1 MANPSSSTNP
11 IDEGLQDLGV
21 PVPVQTFLWQQ
32 IAPFIRPKLGKLHE
46 ASCMFCQHAPGHHE
60 LKEACKSF
68 EKVLVQNIQFGL
80 SPSLTS
86 ALESIPRWR
95 IVQAAL
101 PHVIHCAGALMHN
114 RVKDLQALGSAET
127 KILYTLHWILLFAS
141 EECADAEHEKDATN
155 NYLFSIPTIS
165 LFVFLFAPIAH
176 MLKESDFQ
184 NFRLENGLKM
194 WQGMWEYRAPN
205 APCFTAPVKPKARN
219 LLTSVSTTPS
229 PEVFSPKK
237 NENIESPPSMSY
249 SGNIKHDDELSFVS
263 SPKDSVFPETIPEE
277 ASSVE
282 EERVVI
288 FRLPMDGA
296 APDPSYYTADAS
308 LLHHG
313 AKINKQPHQAPGTS
327 GIGMKPHPLHDSRHG
342 DHRTEHTSFDFDKI
356 DTYSKDSKPKTSSST
371 ERESFDTDPKL
382 SQGHKCD
389 VVAATFLDVAVL
401 RCLFISHWQEEGV
414 YWSLHYL
421 YNRLRDIS
429 EESSVLPSHPRRR
442 SNSLPI
448 PQIEISMYQGPTS
461 SRDSPSIGSVN
472 KDYIEI
478 PDGPINSMLTDSV
491 YYASKQ
497 PSDENS
503 LGPLTERKG
512 SEKKRRVKMAD
523 LRTLI
528 ETRILSKSDRGLEK
542 IGFDANSNGK
552 RLQQMECHRSLDTG
566 ERQLSRSASMIS
578 RAPSTNLVKGK
589 SMPSLR
595 FHRNIEPPPPKVIR
609 NVQSTAP
616 SRQSSTT
623 PKYPI
628 ITVTEHTPTPS
639 PDYMKRQ
646 GSIDSQL
653 DALSAGGSTGMFKS
667 QMLRSHTD
675 SHIGYTCVS
684 DETEAPGSCFYITK
698 EGTIDYEVV
707 LLAVHCVFKR
717 DSSVCTLRVLEAGL
731 NICEILMDLGVL
743 KLGDHAHS
751 LTVGIVKRAFMH
763 LGCPHGCNDANR
775 GPPAEVLRTTCNSVL
790 SRLLRQNGKLLK
802 SNLRT
807 FIKEATLHEVTDF
820 FHAYLGFCVDPSSL
834 LSPLNHKR
842 SSGIK
847 SLNPDFGG
855 ISGGQGGYATN
866 FGSGLTGGTESP
878 LIAAVFKTLATRLVR
893 SLKELKSPDNL
904 SLYSDVRQ
912 LITYVKGAHGGPFR
926 VVALSGILSVTPRPH
941 KQAPNMQTTRV
952 IRHLPTNDIQLLQQ
966 DEKAQRKLLFKKK
979 STSSTCVIVPF
990 LLQLLETEGFDEPYR
1005 ASQSPLS
1012 NLRRKGPQVRPTL
1025 TPRHSERALLSDSTS
1040 SSERNS
1046 VGRLT
1051 GIVRWFRRSK
1061 DRDSSID
1068 LESGIMG
1075 ASGSDSMSN
1084 FMRKGSLNFQTRSR
1098 ATEGIGRSIQKAKR
1112 RVERRLN
1119 RLGIGKG
1126 KKKAGGTEDTTGG
1139 YFSRR
1144 SSLDISDGPRES
1156 EVVVLKERRLIP
1168 TLPVREGMARLA
1180 LLLEVCAP
1188 GSVPDPALVTALLDL
1203 PQAPIV
1209 ARAAFLIECAHFV
1222 HLCNRGQWPSWMKQ
1236 NLPVFRPSGPAMG
1249 TRSAMAAGTRRA
1261 HVLQRMAGKMFHQ
1274 WGEALG
1280 ARLNEMINTEKQ
1292 NADQVTA
1299 SLADPE
1305 KQKQLLQQD
1314 EEEDFLDET
1323 SVNPHGNDCPPALKL
1338 IACVLLLEITA
1349 FLRETYQTLPKASRL
1364 STKEKQAPWDKVS
1377 RGETNRRWSMALSS
1391 MGHSQTSA
1399 QSLQSIAGQ
1408 TERKISFVLQEPDNE
1423 SENSSNTTLTI
1434 QGEENVPQGQKRT
1447 LATSRNFLL
1456 RRGTSATP
1464 AGGSFKRR
1472 SLKLR
1477 RGAKDLKEVENEYP
1491 VRRTDSIQSKRKV
1504 SSLSDRSDNSEPG
1517 QISGGEESPGILSD
1531 DQPPESPCDSND
1543 SDETT
1548 KNLPWLKAVSNFMG
1562 SFHFY
1567 CDHQN
1572 FCHPYCYRRHMRAA
1586 SKLIRAVR
1594 KIYGD
1599 EFGVTTTAYA
1609 QPNESAKG
1617 APRRDRSKQGRKVS
1631 DQSSSQTSPS
1641 KRKDSVTKRDRIILQ
1656 DESEP
1661 NTSQYSTF
1669 IHEPKQ
1675 HQEDPPVLK
1684 YIKNQV
1690 REVFHAPIASLVK
1703 GAAVLTEEQFIEV
1716 IPVAW
1721 ELLLETDQEVSA
1733 ASAALFILASVKAPN
1748 TATEIMQRSLKNK
1761 CANTRIQAILRYQVL
1776 WKNRFQVWPRME
1788 EGAHLSFKVPPPGIE
1803 FTLPSP
1809 KIGIESLPV
1818 VDPPWMP
1825 RQQNKDMEVTLNQER
1840 HRSLVT
1846 ATKTRKKQQTEAI
1859 RHAMLQQEDKQRS
1872 ERQSFLITTIPI
1884 TQQAAHEP
1892 GLDHGPAE
1900 DHVEEEEDGTRSA
1913 IHMHAAHSLFPSCLC
1928 SSVMQIVA
1936 CLDDAAVNSDGCAVY
1951 EVAYQV
1957 IWICLVEDS
1966 ALFLRYVLER
1976 LTRDHQDQMFKLLR
1990 HLIRFVPRLPQQAA
2004 FALYNYIIGYVMFY
2018 VRSTHESSQQL
2029 VGSAL
2034 SVLWMVV
2041 HSVHGIMF
2049 KDLKQILRKEQCDA
2063 SILLTANVPS
2073 AKKIIVHGPED
2084 EGGIPSQ
2091 FPVQE
2096 DTQFSQL
2103 LNESLD
2109 FFGIDEKKHAQHVL
2123 VDYKTH
2129 QILNPNWYVRDLYF
2143 FKRSQYPQ
2151 LRLVEMKPEESF
2163 NALQRQEL
2171 NKKFV
2176 EIGKVHLT
2184 WAILKNVDM
2193 VVQRVVFLHE
2203 ELMKLPSFPRKALEV
2218 DLDLHQG
2225 GELGKELLGLDVLH
2239 KFMWVR
2245 LIARMFEAM
2254 AGNFAYSADIQLFLN
2269 VLSGAALLHSE
2280 DSCIMR
2286 YVTAT
2291 FINAASNFKNI
2302 FSTNGYFMIMPAMLQ
2317 VYSLHQTNKLVTTT
2331 IEYAVKQFYLL
2342 NRKPFILQMFG
2353 SVSAILDT
2361 DENGTYGEAH
2371 KVQSS
2376 CLFNLLL
2383 SLETPSPDPLN
2394 IAELVK
2400 EPKPLKAIDFCYHDE
2415 DEMVTVLDCITL
2427 CVMVVSY
2434 SAESTRGYQML
2445 IILEAIL
2452 PCYMQQ
2458 IQSSSYIPLEGKC
2471 ERDIIMQLA
2480 VTIRTMVH
2488 NCEGLSKSY
2497 NGPFRSSPEHKGSS
2511 QRNCSRGPPCSPGL
2525 DYDDE
2530 SHAKYV
2536 SDIGRTKM
2544 LNDSVDDSETIREYR
2559 RPRDVLLSVV
2569 GDFMIQ
2575 ASTRLAELARKQ
2587 GEPKPTELLDVKCHV
2602 RLAEIAHSLLKVS
2615 PYDRESMACRGLQRY
2630 MQCIFPRAEW
2640 ADDHGMK
2647 PTLVTILRR
2656 LDKVFLKI
2664 SKKSSVRRNTN
2675 WEAAAGLL
2683 KGVSEAIIRYPH
2695 ILHWREMKALL
2706 TNVQNLIVNEPGNF
2720 PEGVSGAGAALMS
2733 KSPPAFFCSNVVRLV
2748 ALQVVSPVDSL
2759 SHGLEQICGGSADF
2773 PSQEKAENFLMHL
2786 LMPLC
2791 LKVCSGRGI
2800 SDVGELKQSDISF
2813 LVTAVLNAM
2822 SPVAG
2827 RTGQSG
2833 MQTNRTGA
2841 DLRAGSLTFT
2851 GSRDAKR
2858 PAKISSS
2865 LYQATFLALRVLCI
2879 CFDTRL
2885 SHEWPRIARVMRD
2898 LGRRNEAAPE
2908 LWSFLEFVVTQRTP
2922 LYIVLMPFILHKISQ
2937 PPIGDHER
2945 HMQFLIRERMRGTQP
2960 TGGTKSR
2967 GAILLELSR
2976 ELRELREELE
2986 ARRYD
2991 RDMSTETSKRD
3002 IPNVPAAP
3010 EQPIRHQ
3017 QRPSLISMLTGVQT
3031 PANLLS
3037 SLQQDARSG
3046 TGICTSS
3053 DTLSQQTLQAPKGES
3068 LSSSTTTTTNNREGG
3083 LLADSQSADLT
3094 LTSCTLADAGSSMDL
3109 QQQQQLQGTPG
3120 SQGPPTT
3127 GGGGIGGSIP
3137 HLSHSVSLQAQA
3149 AKVQP
3154 PRLRF
3159 VSSVEFKTSSGETS
3173 TTPLSPDSLADDS
3186 SGENHNKHRL
3196 QRSRAQ
3202 SRKTFRNRRGMRS
3215 NNFNEPSY
3223 IATVAGGTV
3232 GTGIGSIVGGS
3243 PAPIASQAG
3252 LVGSAGAAGVSGVSG
3267 GVAGAMGPP
3276 TVNEPPASFEPINR
3290 TIATLGDLSWDSVSQ
3305 TSSTSGYRDNYSLQT
3320 GLLSPDGSL
3329 SGNALGGR
3337 SSSQHSL
3344 LMLFETQDEDT
3355 LI

>member
-1 MANPSSSTNP
+1 MANASSTNP

-127 KILYTLHWILLFAS
+127 KILYTLHWILLFAA
-141 EECADAEHEKDATN
+141 EECADAETDKDNATN

-219 LLTSVSTTPS
+219 LLSSVSTTPS
-229 PEVFSPKK
+229 PEVFSPSKTSVSRVFFK
-237 NENIESPPSMSY
+237 NETKLVRFPSIISAEKMENIESPPSIY

-277 ASSVE
+277 ASSIE

-288 FRLPMDGA
+288 FRLPMDGGV
-296 APDPSYYTADAS
+296 PDPSYYTADAS

-313 AKINKQPHQAPGTS
+313 AKFNKPSAHQTPTSS
-327 GIGMKPHPLHDSRHG
+327 GIGMRPHPLHQS
-342 DHRTEHTSFDFDKI
+342 DHRGEPTSFDFDRI

-371 ERESFDTDPKL
+371 ERESFDTDPKM

-389 VVAATFLDVAVL
+389 VIAATFLDVAVL

-429 EESSVLPSHPRRR
+429 EETSALPSHPRRR

-448 PQIEISMYQGPTS
+448 PQIEISLYQGPSS
-461 SRDSPSIGSVN
+461 SRDSPSIGSAN

-478 PDGPINSMLTDSV
+478 PDPPIPALLADAP
-491 YYASKQ
+491 YYVSKL
-497 PSDENS
+497 PSDESS
-503 LGPLTERKG
+503 LGPLSERKG

-542 IGFDANSNGK
+542 IGLDANTNGK

-589 SMPSLR
+589 SMPSLSCLIDGGC
-595 FHRNIEPPPPKVIR
+595 HRNIEPPPKVIR
-609 NVQSTAP
+609 NVQSNVQ

-675 SHIGYTCVS
+675 SHIGYTCIS

-731 NICEILMDLGVL
+731 NICEILLDLGVL

-751 LTVGIVKRAFMH
+751 LAIGIVKRAFMH

-775 GPPAEVLRTTCNSVL
+775 GPPAEVLRTTCNSIL
-790 SRLLRQNGKLLK
+790 SRLLRQNGKILK
-802 SNLRT
+802 ANLRA
-807 FIKEATLHEVTDF
+807 FIKESPIHEITDF

-834 LSPLNHKR
+834 LSPL
-842 SSGIK
+842 S
-847 SLNPDFGG
+847 
-855 ISGGQGGYATN
+855 GQGGYATN
-866 FGSGLTGGTESP
+866 FGSGLTGGTESQ
-878 LIAAVFKTLATRLVR
+878 LIGAIFKTLATRLVQ
-893 SLKELKSPDNL
+893 SLKELKSQDNL
-904 SLYSDVRQ
+904 ALYCDIRQ

-926 VVALSGILSVTPRPH
+926 VVALSGILAVTPRPH

-979 STSSTCVIVPF
+979 STSSTCV
-990 LLQLLETEGFDEPYR
+990 LLETEGFEEPSR

-1061 DRDSSID
+1061 DRESVD
-1068 LESGIMG
+1068 LESGILA
-1075 ASGSDSMSN
+1075 ASGSESMAN
-1084 FMRKGSLNFQTRSR
+1084 FMRKGSLNFQTRNR

-1112 RVERRLN
+1112 RLN
-1119 RLGIGKG
+1119 RLGLGKG
-1126 KKKAGGTEDTTGG
+1126 KKKTGGTEDVGG
-1139 YFSRR
+1139 NFSRR
-1144 SSLDISDGPRES
+1144 SSLDVSDGPRES

-1168 TLPVREGMARLA
+1168 TIPVREGMARFA

-1188 GSVPDPALVTALLDL
+1188 GSVPDPALITALLDL

-1236 NLPVFRPSGPAMG
+1236 NLPIFRPSGPAMG
-1249 TRSAMAAGTRRA
+1249 TRTAMAAGTRRA
-1261 HVLQRMAGKMFHQ
+1261 HVLQRAAGKMFHQ

-1280 ARLNEMINTEKQ
+1280 ARLNEMINNDKLNSEQ
-1292 NADQVTA
+1292 LAA
-1299 SLADPE
+1299 SLSDPE

-1364 STKEKQAPWDKVS
+1364 STKEKHTPWDKVC

-1391 MGHSQTSA
+1391 MGGHSQTSA

-1434 QGEENVPQGQKRT
+1434 QGEENKRT

-1477 RGAKDLKEVENEYP
+1477 RGAKDLKEVEND
-1491 VRRTDSIQSKRKV
+1491 DSIQSKRKV

-1531 DQPPESPCDSND
+1531 DQPPESPCDSNE

-1548 KNLPWLKAVSNFMG
+1548 KNLPWLKSVSNFLG
-1562 SFHFY
+1562 SFNYY

-1586 SKLIRAVR
+1586 TKLIRAIR
-1594 KIYGD
+1594 KVYGD
-1599 EFGVTTTAYA
+1599 EFGVTPVTYA
-1609 QPNESAKG
+1609 QPNESTKG
-1617 APRRDRSKQGRKVS
+1617 TTRRDRSKQGRKVS

-1641 KRKDSVTKRDRIILQ
+1641 KRKDSVTKRDRILLQ

-1669 IHEPKQ
+1669 IHEPKH

-1690 REVFHAPIASLVK
+1690 RDVFHAPIASLVK
-1703 GAAVLTEEQFIEV
+1703 GAAVLTEEQFVEV
-1716 IPVAW
+1716 IPIAW

-1748 TATEIMQRSLKNK
+1748 TATDIMQRSLKNK
-1761 CANTRIQAILRYQVL
+1761 CPNTRIQAILRYQVL

-2018 VRSTHESSQQL
+2018 VRSTHECSQQL

-2103 LNESLD
+2103 LSESLD

-2123 VDYKTH
+2123 VDYKSH

-2151 LRLVEMKPEESF
+2151 LRLVEMKTEESF

-2171 NKKFV
+2171 CKKFV

-2471 ERDIIMQLA
+2471 ERDIILQLA

-2497 NGPFRSSPEHKGSS
+2497 NGPFRNSPEHKGSS

-2536 SDIGRTKM
+2536 SDIGRSKM
-2544 LNDSVDDSETIREYR
+2544 LNESVDDSETIREYR

-2569 GDFMIQ
+2569 GEFIIS

-2587 GEPKPTELLDVKCHV
+2587 GEPKPMELLDVKCHV

-2748 ALQVVSPVDSL
+2748 TLQVVSPIDSV

-2773 PSQEKAENFLMHL
+2773 PTQEKAESFLMHL

-2800 SDVGELKQSDISF
+2800 FDVGELKQSDISF

-2827 RTGQSG
+2827 RTTQMG
-2833 MQTNRTGA
+2833 MQTNRTGV

-2858 PAKISSS
+2858 PSKISSS

-2879 CFDTRL
+2879 CFETRL
-2885 SHEWPRIARVMRD
+2885 SNEWPRIARVMRD

-2922 LYIVLMPFILHKISQ
+2922 LYIVLMPFIMHKISQ

-2986 ARRYD
+2986 TRRYD

-3002 IPNVPAAP
+3002 IPNIPPVP
-3010 EQPIRHQ
+3010 EQPPVRHQ
-3017 QRPSLISMLTGVQT
+3017 QRPSLISMLTGVQPPGGF
-3031 PANLLS
+3031 PA
-3037 SLQQDARSG
+3037 SLQQQQQQADARSG

-3068 LSSSTTTTTNNREGG
+3068 LSSSTTTTNRDAG
-3083 LLADSQSADLT
+3083 LIADTQSADLT
-3094 LTSCTLADAGSSMDL
+3094 LTSCTLADAGSVDL
-3109 QQQQQLQGTPG
+3109 QATPVG
-3120 SQGPPTT
+3120 RDGPN
-3127 GGGGIGGSIP
+3127 IGGSIP
-3137 HLSHSVSLQAQA
+3137 HLSHSVSLQASGV
-3149 AKVQP
+3149 KTQP

-3202 SRKTFRNRRGMRS
+3202 SRKTFRNRRG
-3215 NNFNEPSY
+3215 PS
-3223 IATVAGGTV
+3223 AL
-3232 GTGIGSIVGGS
+3232 
-3243 PAPIASQAG
+3243 PPI
-3252 LVGSAGAAGVSGVSG
+3252 
-3267 GVAGAMGPP
+3267 
-3276 TVNEPPASFEPINR
+3276 VNEPPYVEPLNR
-3290 TIATLGDLSWDSVSQ
+3290 AIATLGDLSWDSVSQ

-3329 SGNALGGR
+3329 SGNAMGGR

>member
-1 MANPSSSTNP
+1 MAVSGDTTNP
-11 IDEGLQDLGV
+11 MDEGLQDLGV

-46 ASCMFCQHAPGHHE
+46 ASCMYCQHAPGHHE

-68 EKVLVQNIQFGL
+68 EKTLVQNMFYGL
-80 SPSLTS
+80 SPSLDS
-86 ALESIPRWR
+86 ALKSIPRWR
-95 IVQAAL
+95 LVQAAL
-101 PHVIHCAGALMHN
+101 PHVMHCAGALMHN
-114 RVKDLQALGSAET
+114 RVRDLQALGAAET
-127 KILYTLHWILLFAS
+127 KILYTLHWILLFAA
-141 EECADAEHEKDATN
+141 EECADDELEANKEIKKQQ

-165 LFVFLFAPIAH
+165 LFVYLFAPIAH

-184 NFRLENGLKM
+184 NIRLENGLKM

-205 APCFTAPVKPKARN
+205 APCFIAPVKPKARN
-219 LLTSVSTTPS
+219 FLNSVSTTPS
-229 PEVFSPKK
+229 VEVFSPKK
-237 NENIESPPSMSY
+237 PESMHHAAIDSPPSISF
-249 SGNIKHDDELSFVS
+249 SETPKHDDEMSYVS

-288 FRLPMDGA
+288 FQLPMGGTST
-296 APDPSYYTADAS
+296 DPSFYTADAS
-308 LLHHG
+308 LLHQSTSLRGGKHP
-313 AKINKQPHQAPGTS
+313 AQAIRPEKIATK
-327 GIGMKPHPLHDSRHG
+327 
-342 DHRTEHTSFDFDKI
+342 FDFDRI
-356 DTYSKDSKPKTSSST
+356 DSFSRGDDSKPKTSSST
-371 ERESFDTDPKL
+371 ERESLETDPK
-382 SQGHKCD
+382 SPQCAKGD
-389 VVAATFLDVAVL
+389 VAAATFLDVAVL
-401 RCLFISHWQEEGV
+401 RCLFISHWQEDGV

-421 YNRLRDIS
+421 NNRLRDIS
-429 EESSVLPSHPRRR
+429 EETSIPPSQPRRR

-448 PQIEISMYQGPTS
+448 PQIEISLYQGPTS
-461 SRDSPSIGSVN
+461 SNRDSPSIGSIN

-478 PDGPINSMLTDSV
+478 PEPPISAILIDSP
-491 YYASKQ
+491 YHAPKS
-497 PSDENS
+497 PSDEQS
-503 LGPLTERKG
+503 TPTAERKG

-542 IGFDANSNGK
+542 IGLDVSGNGK
-552 RLQQMECHRSLDTG
+552 RLQHLECHRSLDTG
-566 ERQLSRSASMIS
+566 ERHLSRSASMIS
-578 RAPSTNLVKGK
+578 RTPSTNLVKGK

-595 FHRNIEPPPPKVIR
+595 FHRYVEPPKIVR
-609 NVQSTAP
+609 NPQPSTNQKSYQPAP
-616 SRQSSTT
+616 R
-623 PKYPI
+623 YPI

-639 PDYMKRQ
+639 PDYLKRQ

-653 DALSAGGSTGMFKS
+653 DALSIGGSTGMFKS

-675 SHIGYTCVS
+675 SHIGYNS
-684 DETEAPGSCFYITK
+684 GADETEAPGSSFYITK
-698 EGTIDYEVV
+698 EGGIDYEIV

-717 DSSVCTLRVLEAGL
+717 DSNICTLRVLETGL
-731 NICEILMDLGVL
+731 NICELLLDLGVL
-743 KLGDHAHS
+743 KLSDHAHT
-751 LTVGIVKRAFMH
+751 LAMGIVKRALLH
-763 LGCPHGCNDANR
+763 LGCPHGCNDGNR
-775 GPPAEVLRTTCNSVL
+775 VPPAEVLRTACHSIL
-790 SRLLRQNGKLLK
+790 SRLLRQASKLSK
-802 SNLRT
+802 AYLRT
-807 FIKEATLHEVTDF
+807 MIRTTQLHELIEF
-820 FHAYLGFCVDPSSL
+820 FHAFVGFCVDPSSL
-834 LSPLNHKR
+834 LSPL
-842 SSGIK
+842 S
-847 SLNPDFGG
+847 
-855 ISGGQGGYATN
+855 GQGGYATN
-866 FGSGLTGGTESP
+866 FGSGLSGGAESQVV
-878 LIAAVFKTLATRLVR
+878 AAVFKTLVSRFVNA
-893 SLKELKSPDNL
+893 LKELKGQENVA
-904 SLYSDVRQ
+904 LYCDVRQ
-912 LITYVKGAHGGPFR
+912 LVTYVKGAHGGPFR
-926 VVALSGILSVTPRPH
+926 RVALSGILAITPRPH
-941 KQAPNMQTTRV
+941 KQAPNIQTTRV
-952 IRHLPTNDIQLLQQ
+952 IRHIPANDIQTYQQ
-966 DEKAQRKLLFKKK
+966 DEKNQRKLLFKKK
-979 STSSTCVIVPF
+979 STSSTCAS
-990 LLQLLETEGFDEPYR
+990 LLETEGLEEHCR

-1012 NLRRKGPQVRPTL
+1012 NLRRKGAPPRPTL

-1046 VGRLT
+1046 VGRLS
-1051 GIVRWFRRSK
+1051 GIVRWFRGSK
-1061 DRDSSID
+1061 ERESID
-1068 LESGIMG
+1068 LESGVMG
-1075 ASGSDSMSN
+1075 SSEITTS
-1084 FMRKGSLNFQTRSR
+1084 FMRKGSLNFQARAR
-1098 ATEGIGRSIQKAKR
+1098 ATEGIGRSIQRARR
-1112 RVERRLN
+1112 RVERRLG
-1119 RLGIGKG
+1119 RFGIGKG
-1126 KKKAGGTEDTTGG
+1126 KKKMGGTEDVSGS

-1144 SSLDISDGPRES
+1144 SSFDTAEGPRES

-1168 TLPVREGMARLA
+1168 IDPVREGMARFSF
-1180 LLLEVCAP
+1180 LLETCAP
-1188 GSVPDPALVTALLDL
+1188 GSIPDPPLIAALLDL

-1209 ARAAFLIECAHFV
+1209 ARAALLMECAHFV

-1236 NLPVFRPSGPAMG
+1236 NIPSFRPSAPALG
-1249 TRSAMAAGTRRA
+1249 NRTSLAAGVRRI
-1261 HVLQRMAGKMFHQ
+1261 HILQRAAGKMFHQ

-1280 ARLNEMINTEKQ
+1280 FRLDDMLNNEKKTYE
-1292 NADQVTA
+1292 QV
-1299 SLADPE
+1299 SSNLSDPE

-1314 EEEDFLDET
+1314 EEEDFLDEM

-1338 IACVLLLEITA
+1338 VACMLLMEITG

-1364 STKEKQAPWDKVS
+1364 STKEKQVPWDKVC
-1377 RGETNRRWSMALSS
+1377 RETNRRWSMALSS

-1423 SENSSNTTLTI
+1423 SEGSSNTTLTI
-1434 QGEENVPQGQKRT
+1434 QGEEVVQQAQKRSIT
-1447 LATSRNFLL
+1447 TTRNFLL
-1456 RRGTSATP
+1456 RRGTSTTP

-1477 RGAKDLKEVENEYP
+1477 RGAKDLKDNDDYP
-1491 VRRTDSIQSKRKV
+1491 VRRTDSIQSRRKV

-1517 QISGGEESPGILSD
+1517 QVSGGEESPGILSD

-1543 SDETT
+1543 SDETA
-1548 KNLPWLKAVSNFMG
+1548 KNLPWMRSISAFLN
-1562 SFHFY
+1562 SFNYY

-1572 FCHPYCYRRHMRAA
+1572 FCHPFCYRRHMRGATRLV
-1586 SKLIRAVR
+1586 KAVR
-1594 KIYGD
+1594 KIYGE
-1599 EFGVTTTAYA
+1599 EFGLLPMAFTHVSDSGK
-1609 QPNESAKG
+1609 NG
-1617 APRRDRSKQGRKVS
+1617 NRRERSKQGRKVS
-1631 DQSSSQTSPS
+1631 DQSSSQASPS
-1641 KRKDSVTKRDRIILQ
+1641 RRKDSITKRDRIIQ
-1656 DESEP
+1656 DDSEP
-1661 NTSQYSTF
+1661 NTSQYSQRIDETRKT
-1669 IHEPKQ
+1669 HEP
-1675 HQEDPPVLK
+1675 PLILK
-1684 YIKNQV
+1684 YLQNHV
-1690 REVFHAPIASLVK
+1690 RDMFHVPISTLVK

-1716 IPVAW
+1716 TPVAW
-1721 ELLLETDQEVSA
+1721 ELLLESNQEVSA
-1733 ASAALFILASVKAPN
+1733 ASAALFILASVKSPT
-1748 TATEIMQRSLKNK
+1748 TASELMQRALKHKNP
-1761 CANTRIQAILRYQVL
+1761 NIRIQAMLRYQVL

-1818 VDPPWMP
+1818 VDPPWSP

-1859 RHAMLQQEDKQRS
+1859 RHAIQQQEDKQRS
-1872 ERQSFLITTIPI
+1872 ERQSFLITTIPL
-1884 TQQAAHEP
+1884 TQQAAYEP
-1892 GLDHGPAE
+1892 GLDHGPGE
-1900 DHVEEEEDGTRSA
+1900 DHIEEEEDGARSA
-1913 IHMHAAHSLFPSCLC
+1913 IHMHAAHSVFPSCLC

-1936 CLDDAAVNSDGCAVY
+1936 CLDDAAVNADGCSVY
-1951 EVAYQV
+1951 ETAYQV
-1957 IWICLVEDS
+1957 IWVCLVEDS

-2018 VRSTHESSQQL
+2018 VRSTHECSQQL

-2034 SVLWMVV
+2034 SVLWMIV

-2073 AKKIIVHGPED
+2073 AKKIVVHGPED

-2096 DTQFSQL
+2096 DTQFTQL
-2103 LNESLD
+2103 LTESLD
-2109 FFGIDEKKHAQHVL
+2109 FFGIDEKKFNLFQL
-2123 VDYKTH
+2123 VDYKTQ

-2151 LRLVEMKPEESF
+2151 LRLLEMKPEEAF

-2171 NKKFV
+2171 YKKFV

-2291 FINAASNFKNI
+2291 FINAAFNFKNI
-2302 FSTNGYFMIMPAMLQ
+2302 FSTNGYFMIMPTLLQ

-2361 DENGTYGEAH
+2361 DEDGAYGEAH

-2400 EPKPLKAIDFCYHDE
+2400 ESKPLKAIDFCYHDE

-2458 IQSSSYIPLEGKC
+2458 IQSPSYIPLEGKC
-2471 ERDIIMQLA
+2471 ERDIILQLA
-2480 VTIRTMVH
+2480 VAIRTMVH

-2497 NGPFRSSPEHKGSS
+2497 NGPFRNSPEHKGSS

-2525 DYDDE
+2525 DFDEE
-2530 SHAKYV
+2530 SHSKYV
-2536 SDIGRTKM
+2536 SDVGRTKII
-2544 LNDSVDDSETIREYR
+2544 NESVEDSETIRAEFR

-2569 GDFMIQ
+2569 GEFITR
-2575 ASTRLAELARKQ
+2575 ASTRLNELARKQ
-2587 GEPKPTELLDVKCHV
+2587 GEGKPVELLDVKCHV

-2615 PYDRESMACRGLQRY
+2615 PYDPESMACRGMQRY
-2630 MQCIFPRAEW
+2630 MQFIFPRADW

-2647 PTLVTILRR
+2647 PALVTILRR

-2664 SKKSSVRRNTN
+2664 SKKTSIRRNTD

-2683 KGVSEAIIRYPH
+2683 KGVYESIVRYPH
-2695 ILHWREMKALL
+2695 ILHWREMKSLL
-2706 TNVQNLIVNEPGNF
+2706 TTVQNLIVNEPSNF
-2720 PEGVSGAGAALMS
+2720 LEGVSSAGAALMS
-2733 KSPPAFFCSNVVRLV
+2733 KSPPPFFCSQVVRLV
-2748 ALQVVSPVDSL
+2748 ALQVVSPVDSVSL
-2759 SHGLEQICGGSADF
+2759 GLEQICGGSAEF
-2773 PSQEKAENFLMHL
+2773 PTQEKAERFMMHL

-2791 LKVCSGRGI
+2791 LKVCSGRNI
-2800 SDVGELKQSDISF
+2800 SDIGELKQSDVSF
-2813 LVTAVLNAM
+2813 LVTAILNAM

-2827 RTGQSG
+2827 RTAQSG
-2833 MQTNRTGA
+2833 VQSNRTGA
-2841 DLRAGSLTFT
+2841 DIRAGSLTFT

-2858 PAKISSS
+2858 PAKISTS

-2879 CFDTRL
+2879 CFESRL
-2885 SHEWPRIARVMRD
+2885 SNEWPRIVRVMRD

-2945 HMQFLIRERMRGTQP
+2945 HMQFLIRERMRGMP
-2960 TGGTKSR
+2960 PPGGVKSR
-2967 GAILLELSR
+2967 GAILLELAR
-2976 ELRELREELE
+2976 EIRDLREELE
-2986 ARRYD
+2986 EKRYD
-2991 RDMSTETSKRD
+2991 RDPPPAEPLRREM
-3002 IPNVPAAP
+3002 PNVPLP
-3010 EQPIRHQ
+3010 QEPSKHQ
-3017 QRPSLISMLTGVQT
+3017 QRPSLISMFTGGVQA
-3031 PANLLS
+3031 PSFS
-3037 SLQQDARSG
+3037 SYQQDSRSG
-3046 TGICTSS
+3046 TGVCTPS
-3053 DTLSQQTLQAPKGES
+3053 DTLSQQTLHAPRCES
-3068 LSSSTTTTTNNREGG
+3068 LSSSTTTTNKEILMADNQSGDGITLTPGIVPEGSVIRQG
-3083 LLADSQSADLT
+3083 PLSSILAD
-3094 LTSCTLADAGSSMDL
+3094 
-3109 QQQQQLQGTPG
+3109 
-3120 SQGPPTT
+3120 
-3127 GGGGIGGSIP
+3127 GGSYP
-3137 HLSHSVSLQAQA
+3137 HLSHSISM
-3149 AKVQP
+3149 QP
-3154 PRLRF
+3154 SSKIHAPKLRF

-3186 SGENHNKHRL
+3186 SGENQKHRL

-3202 SRKTFRNRRGMRS
+3202 SRKTFRCRRGTTRS
-3215 NNFNEPSY
+3215 NNHGIDPVPPP
-3223 IATVAGGTV
+3223 TVTA
-3232 GTGIGSIVGGS
+3232 IVGGCLPHTIS
-3243 PAPIASQAG
+3243 S
-3252 LVGSAGAAGVSGVSG
+3252 
-3267 GVAGAMGPP
+3267 
-3276 TVNEPPASFEPINR
+3276 EPPHELVNKN
-3290 TIATLGDLSWDSVSQ
+3290 IAAIGDLSWDSVSQ

-3320 GLLSPDGSL
+3320 GLLSPDGSF
-3329 SGNALGGR
+3329 SGTALGGR

>member
-1 MANPSSSTNP
+1 MAATSDTTNP
-11 IDEGLQDLGV
+11 MDEGLQDLGV

-46 ASCMFCQHAPGHHE
+46 ASCM
-60 LKEACKSF
+60 SF
-68 EKVLVQNIQFGL
+68 EKSLVQNMFYGL
-80 SPSLTS
+80 SPSLES
-86 ALESIPRWR
+86 ALKSIPRWR
-95 IVQAAL
+95 LVQAAL
-101 PHVIHCAGALMHN
+101 PHVMHCAGALMHN
-114 RVKDLQALGSAET
+114 RVKDLQPLGAAET
-127 KILYTLHWILLFAS
+127 KILYTLHWILLFAA
-141 EECADAEHEKDATN
+141 EECADDDLEANKEVKAKQSYFTCETQSTKFPQLSQYN
-155 NYLFSIPTIS
+155 TICGKK
-165 LFVFLFAPIAH
+165 P
-176 MLKESDFQ
+176 E
-184 NFRLENGLKM
+184 
-194 WQGMWEYRAPN
+194 
-205 APCFTAPVKPKARN
+205 TAQHG
-219 LLTSVSTTPS
+219 
-229 PEVFSPKK
+229 
-237 NENIESPPSMSY
+237 IDSPPSISF
-249 SGNIKHDDELSFVS
+249 SETPKHDDELSYIS

-288 FRLPMDGA
+288 FQLPVGGNLAD
-296 APDPSYYTADAS
+296 SSFYTADAS
-308 LLHHG
+308 LLHQSTSRKA
-313 AKINKQPHQAPGTS
+313 AKPMPFGGRERPDKIATK
-327 GIGMKPHPLHDSRHG
+327 
-342 DHRTEHTSFDFDKI
+342 FDFDRI
-356 DTYSKDSKPKTSSST
+356 DTYSCTK
-371 ERESFDTDPKL
+371 
-382 SQGHKCD
+382 GD
-389 VVAATFLDVAVL
+389 VAAATFLDVAVL
-401 RCLFISHWQEEGV
+401 RCLFISHWQEDGV

-421 YNRLRDIS
+421 NNRLRDIS
-429 EESSVLPSHPRRR
+429 EETSIPPSQPRRR

-448 PQIEISMYQGPTS
+448 PQIEISLYQGPNS
-461 SRDSPSIGSVN
+461 SNRDSPSTGSIN
-472 KDYIEI
+472 KDYIEV
-478 PDGPINSMLTDSV
+478 PEPPISSLLIDSP
-491 YYASKQ
+491 YHETK
-497 PSDENS
+497 PSNDEQS
-503 LGPLTERKG
+503 TPTAERKG

-542 IGFDANSNGK
+542 IGLDVGANGK
-552 RLQQMECHRSLDTG
+552 RLQHLDSHRSLDTG
-566 ERQLSRSASMIS
+566 EKQLSRSASMIS

-595 FHRNIEPPPPKVIR
+595 YVEPPKVIR
-609 NVQSTAP
+609 NPQPPANPPRPVQQT
-616 SRQSSTT
+616 SR
-623 PKYPI
+623 YPI

-639 PDYMKRQ
+639 PDYLKRQ

-653 DALSAGGSTGMFKS
+653 DALSIGGSTGVFKS

-675 SHIGYTCVS
+675 SHIGYNS
-684 DETEAPGSCFYITK
+684 GADETEAPGSSFYITK
-698 EGTIDYEVV
+698 EGGIDYEIV

-717 DSSVCTLRVLEAGL
+717 DSNICTLRVLETGL
-731 NICEILMDLGVL
+731 NICELLLDLGVL
-743 KLGDHAHS
+743 KLGEHAHT
-751 LTVGIVKRAFMH
+751 LAMGIVKRALLH
-763 LGCPHGCNDANR
+763 LGCPHGCND
-775 GPPAEVLRTTCNSVL
+775 
-790 SRLLRQNGKLLK
+790 
-802 SNLRT
+802 
-807 FIKEATLHEVTDF
+807 D
-820 FHAYLGFCVDPSSL
+820 
-834 LSPLNHKR
+834 HKR
-842 SSGIK
+842 PSAIK
-847 SLNPDFGG
+847 TLTPDFGG

-866 FGSGLTGGTESP
+866 FGSGLSGGAESQV
-878 LIAAVFKTLATRLVR
+878 IAAVFKTLVSRFVDA
-893 SLKELKSPDNL
+893 LKDLKGQENIA
-904 SLYSDVRQ
+904 LYCDVRQ
-912 LITYVKGAHGGPFR
+912 LVTYVKGAHGGPFR
-926 VVALSGILSVTPRPH
+926 RVALSGILAVTPRPN
-941 KQAPNMQTTRV
+941 KQLANMQTTRV
-952 IRHLPTNDIQLLQQ
+952 IRHIPANDAQTFQH
-966 DEKAQRKLLFKKK
+966 EKNQRKLVFKKK
-979 STSSTCVIVPF
+979 STSSTCAS
-990 LLQLLETEGFDEPYR
+990 LLETEGLEEHCR

-1012 NLRRKGPQVRPTL
+1012 NYRRKGLPTRPTL

-1046 VGRLT
+1046 VGRIS
-1051 GIVRWFRRSK
+1051 GIVRWFRGSK
-1061 DRDSSID
+1061 DRESID
-1068 LESGIMG
+1068 LESGPMG
-1075 ASGSDSMSN
+1075 GSTEIQTS
-1084 FMRKGSLNFQTRSR
+1084 FMRKGSLTFQARTR
-1098 ATEGIGRSIQKAKR
+1098 ATDGIGKSIQRARK
-1112 RVERRLN
+1112 RVERRLG
-1119 RLGIGKG
+1119 RFGIGKG
-1126 KKKAGGTEDTTGG
+1126 KKKMGGTEDTSGS
-1139 YFSRR
+1139 YFSHRP
-1144 SSLDISDGPRES
+1144 SLDMGEGPRES

-1168 TLPVREGMARLA
+1168 IDPVREGMARFSF
-1180 LLLEVCAP
+1180 LLETCAP
-1188 GSVPDPALVTALLDL
+1188 GSIPDPPLIAALLEL

-1209 ARAAFLIECAHFV
+1209 ARAALLMECAHFV

-1236 NLPVFRPSGPAMG
+1236 NIPSFRPSGPALG
-1249 TRSAMAAGTRRA
+1249 NRSSLAAGARRI
-1261 HVLQRMAGKMFHQ
+1261 HILQRAAGKMFHQ

-1280 ARLNEMINTEKQ
+1280 FRLDDMLNNEKKNH
-1292 NADQVTA
+1292 DQVNA
-1299 SLADPE
+1299 SLGDPE

-1314 EEEDFLDET
+1314 EEEDFLDEL
-1323 SVNPHGNDCPPALKL
+1323 SVNPRGNDCPPALKL
-1338 IACVLLLEITA
+1338 VACILLLEITG
-1349 FLRETYQTLPKASRL
+1349 FLRETYQTLPKTSRL
-1364 STKEKQAPWDKVS
+1364 STKEKQVPWDKVC
-1377 RGETNRRWSMALSS
+1377 RETNRRWSMALSS

-1423 SENSSNTTLTI
+1423 SEGSSNTTLTI
-1434 QGEENVPQGQKRT
+1434 QGEEIVQH
-1447 LATSRNFLL
+1447 
-1456 RRGTSATP
+1456 
-1464 AGGSFKRR
+1464 
-1472 SLKLR
+1472 
-1477 RGAKDLKEVENEYP
+1477 P
-1491 VRRTDSIQSKRKV
+1491 VKRTDSIQSRRKV

-1543 SDETT
+1543 SDETA
-1548 KNLPWLKAVSNFMG
+1548 KNLPWLRPVIAFLN
-1562 SFHFY
+1562 SFNYY

-1572 FCHPYCYRRHMRAA
+1572 YCHPYCYRRHMRAA
-1586 SKLIRAVR
+1586 TRLVKAVR
-1594 KIYGD
+1594 KVYGE
-1599 EFGVTTTAYA
+1599 EFGLIPMAFTHVT
-1609 QPNESAKG
+1609 ESGKSSG
-1617 APRRDRSKQGRKVS
+1617 RRDRSKQGRKVS

-1641 KRKDSVTKRDRIILQ
+1641 RRKDSISKRDRIIQ
-1656 DESEP
+1656 DDSEP
-1661 NTSQYSTF
+1661 NTSQYSQRTD
-1669 IHEPKQ
+1669 ESKKS
-1675 HQEDPPVLK
+1675 QESPLIMK
-1684 YIKNQV
+1684 YIKNHV
-1690 REVFHAPIASLVK
+1690 RDMFHVPIATLVK
-1703 GAAVLTEEQFIEV
+1703 GASVLTEEQFIEV

-1721 ELLLETDQEVSA
+1721 ELLLESNQEVSA
-1733 ASAALFILASVKAPN
+1733 ASAALFILASVKAPT
-1748 TATEIMQRSLKNK
+1748 TASELMQRAMKHKNPNVRVE
-1761 CANTRIQAILRYQVL
+1761 AMLRYHVL

-1818 VDPPWMP
+1818 VDPPWSP

-1859 RHAMLQQEDKQRS
+1859 RHAIQQQEDKQRS

-1884 TQQAAHEP
+1884 TQQAAYEP
-1892 GLDHGPAE
+1892 GLDHGPGE
-1900 DHVEEEEDGTRSA
+1900 DHIEEEEDGARSA
-1913 IHMHAAHSLFPSCLC
+1913 IHMHAAHSVFPSCLC

-1936 CLDDAAVNSDGCAVY
+1936 CLDDAAVNADGQAVY
-1951 EVAYQV
+1951 ETAYQV

-2018 VRSTHESSQQL
+2018 VRSTHECSQQL

-2096 DTQFSQL
+2096 DTQFTQL
-2103 LNESLD
+2103 LTESLD
-2109 FFGIDEKKHAQHVL
+2109 YFGIDEKKLNQFVL
-2123 VDYKTH
+2123 VDYKTQ
-2129 QILNPNWYVRDLYF
+2129 QILNPNWYVRDWYF

-2151 LRLVEMKPEESF
+2151 LKLIEMKPEEAF
-2163 NALQRQEL
+2163 NALQKQEL
-2171 NKKFV
+2171 YKKFV

-2225 GELGKELLGLDVLH
+2225 GEFGKELLGLDVLH

-2291 FINAASNFKNI
+2291 FINAAFNFKNI
-2302 FSTNGYFMIMPAMLQ
+2302 FSTNGYFMIMPTLLQ

-2361 DENGTYGEAH
+2361 DEDGIYGEAH

-2458 IQSSSYIPLEGKC
+2458 IQSPSYVPLEGKC
-2471 ERDIIMQLA
+2471 ERDIILQLA
-2480 VTIRTMVH
+2480 VAIRTMVH

-2497 NGPFRSSPEHKGSS
+2497 NGPFRNSPEHKGSS

-2525 DYDDE
+2525 DFEED
-2530 SHAKYV
+2530 SHSKYV
-2536 SDIGRTKM
+2536 SDVGRTKI
-2544 LNDSVDDSETIREYR
+2544 LNESVEDSETIRAEYR

-2569 GDFMIQ
+2569 GEFITR
-2575 ASTRLAELARKQ
+2575 STTRLNELSRKQ
-2587 GEPKPTELLDVKCHV
+2587 GESKPVELLDVKCHV

-2615 PYDRESMACRGLQRY
+2615 PYDPESMACRGLQRY
-2630 MQCIFPRAEW
+2630 MLCIFPRAEW

-2664 SKKSSVRRNTN
+2664 SKKTSVRRNTD

-2683 KGVSEAIIRYPH
+2683 KGVYESIVRYPH
-2695 ILHWREMKALL
+2695 VLQWREMKSLL
-2706 TNVQNLIVNEPGNF
+2706 TTIQNLIVNEPGNF
-2720 PEGVSGAGAALMS
+2720 PEGVSSAGAALMS
-2733 KSPPAFFCSNVVRLV
+2733 KSPPAFFCSQVVRLV
-2748 ALQVVSPVDSL
+2748 ALQVVSPVDSMTL
-2759 SHGLEQICGGSADF
+2759 GLEQICGGNAEF
-2773 PSQEKAENFLMHL
+2773 PTQEKAEAFLMHL

-2791 LKVCSGRGI
+2791 LKVCSGRSI
-2800 SDVGELKQSDISF
+2800 SDIGELKQSDISF

-2827 RTGQSG
+2827 RTAQMPQS
-2833 MQTNRTGA
+2833 NRTGA
-2841 DLRAGSLTFT
+2841 DIRAGSLTFT

-2858 PAKISSS
+2858 PAKISNS

-2879 CFDTRL
+2879 CFESRL
-2885 SHEWPRIARVMRD
+2885 SHEWPRIVRVMRD

-2945 HMQFLIRERMRGTQP
+2945 HMQFLIRERMRGMAAP
-2960 TGGTKSR
+2960 GGVKSR
-2967 GAILLELSR
+2967 GAILLELAR
-2976 ELRELREELE
+2976 EIRDLREELE
-2986 ARRYD
+2986 EKRYD
-2991 RDMSTETSKRD
+2991 RDPVPQEAPRRETS
-3002 IPNVPAAP
+3002 NVPIP
-3010 EQPIRHQ
+3010 QELPKHQ
-3017 QRPSLISMLTGVQT
+3017 QRPSLISMFTGGPQA
-3031 PANLLS
+3031 PSFS
-3037 SLQQDARSG
+3037 SFQQDSRSG
-3046 TGICTSS
+3046 TGVCTPS
-3053 DTLSQQTLQAPKGES
+3053 DTLSQQTLHAPRGES
-3068 LSSSTTTTTNNREGG
+3068 LSSSTTTTNKDIMMADNQSGDGITLTPVNVPEGSVIRQVPLSSILTEGG
-3083 LLADSQSADLT
+3083 APL
-3094 LTSCTLADAGSSMDL
+3094 
-3109 QQQQQLQGTPG
+3109 
-3120 SQGPPTT
+3120 
-3127 GGGGIGGSIP
+3127 
-3137 HLSHSVSLQAQA
+3137 LSHSISMQPSS
-3149 AKVQP
+3149 KVQP
-3154 PRLRF
+3154 PKLRF

-3173 TTPLSPDSLADDS
+3173 TTPLSPDSLADES
-3186 SGENHNKHRL
+3186 SGDNQKHRL

-3202 SRKTFRNRRGMRS
+3202 SRKTFRCRRGTTRG
-3215 NNFNEPSY
+3215 NNHGTEPHQPPPVSS
-3223 IATVAGGTV
+3223 V
-3232 GTGIGSIVGGS
+3232 
-3243 PAPIASQAG
+3243 
-3252 LVGSAGAAGVSGVSG
+3252 VGSHA
-3267 GVAGAMGPP
+3267 PP
-3276 TVNEPPASFEPINR
+3276 TVPSESHEIINKNI
-3290 TIATLGDLSWDSVSQ
+3290 TAIGDLSWDSVSQ

-3329 SGNALGGR
+3329 TGTALGGR

>member
-1 MANPSSSTNP
+1 MANASSTNP

-127 KILYTLHWILLFAS
+127 KILYTLHWILLFAA
-141 EECADAEHEKDATN
+141 EECADADTDKDNTTN

-219 LLTSVSTTPS
+219 LLSSVSTTPS

-237 NENIESPPSMSY
+237 MENIESPPSIY
-249 SGNIKHDDELSFVS
+249 SGIIKHDDELSFVS

-288 FRLPMDGA
+288 FRLPMDGGV
-296 APDPSYYTADAS
+296 PDPSYYTADAS

-313 AKINKQPHQAPGTS
+313 AKFNKPAHQTPTSS
-327 GIGMKPHPLHDSRHG
+327 GIGSRTHPLYQP
-342 DHRTEHTSFDFDKI
+342 DHRAEPTSFDFDRI
-356 DTYSKDSKPKTSSST
+356 DTYSQKDSKPKTSSST

-429 EESSVLPSHPRRR
+429 EETSALPSHPRRR

-448 PQIEISMYQGPTS
+448 PQIEISLYQGPTS
-461 SRDSPSIGSVN
+461 SRDSPSIGSAN

-478 PDGPINSMLTDSV
+478 PDPPIPALLADAP
-491 YYASKQ
+491 YYVSKL
-497 PSDENS
+497 PSDESS
-503 LGPLTERKG
+503 LGPLSERKG

-542 IGFDANSNGK
+542 IGLDANTNGK

-589 SMPSLR
+589 SMPSLSCLIDSGC
-595 FHRNIEPPPPKVIR
+595 HRNIEPPPKVIR
-609 NVQSTAP
+609 NVQSTVP

-675 SHIGYTCVS
+675 SHIGYTCIS

-731 NICEILMDLGVL
+731 NICEILLDLGVL
-743 KLGDHAHS
+743 KFGDHAHS
-751 LTVGIVKRAFMH
+751 LAIGIVKRAFMH

-775 GPPAEVLRTTCNSVL
+775 GPPAEVLRTTCNSIL
-790 SRLLRQNGKLLK
+790 SRLLRQNGKILK
-802 SNLRT
+802 ANLRA
-807 FIKEATLHEVTDF
+807 FIKESPMHEITDF

-847 SLNPDFGG
+847 SFNADFGG

-866 FGSGLTGGTESP
+866 FGSGLTGGTESQ
-878 LIAAVFKTLATRLVR
+878 LIGAIFKTLATRLVQ
-893 SLKELKSPDNL
+893 SLKELKSQDNL
-904 SLYSDVRQ
+904 SLYCDVRQ
-912 LITYVKGAHGGPFR
+912 LVTYVKGAHGGPFR
-926 VVALSGILSVTPRPH
+926 VVALSGILAVTPRPH

-952 IRHLPTNDIQLLQQ
+952 IRHLPTNDIQLIQQ

-990 LLQLLETEGFDEPYR
+990 LLQLLETEGFEEPSR

-1061 DRDSSID
+1061 DRESVD
-1068 LESGIMG
+1068 LESGILA
-1075 ASGSDSMSN
+1075 ASGSDSMAN
-1084 FMRKGSLNFQTRSR
+1084 FMRKGSLNFQTRNR

-1112 RVERRLN
+1112 RLN
-1119 RLGIGKG
+1119 RLGLGKG
-1126 KKKAGGTEDTTGG
+1126 KKKTGGTEDVGG
-1139 YFSRR
+1139 SYFSRR
-1144 SSLDISDGPRES
+1144 SSLDVSDGPRES

-1168 TLPVREGMARLA
+1168 ITPVREGMARFA

-1188 GSVPDPALVTALLDL
+1188 GSVPDPALITALLDL

-1236 NLPVFRPSGPAMG
+1236 NLPTFRPSGPAMG
-1249 TRSAMAAGTRRA
+1249 PRTAMAAGTRRA
-1261 HVLQRMAGKMFHQ
+1261 HVLQRSAGKMFHQ

-1280 ARLNEMINTEKQ
+1280 ARLNEMVNNDKLTSEQ
-1292 NADQVTA
+1292 MAATL
-1299 SLADPE
+1299 SDPE

-1364 STKEKQAPWDKVS
+1364 STKEKHTPWDKVC

-1391 MGHSQTSA
+1391 MGGHSQTSA

-1434 QGEENVPQGQKRT
+1434 QGEENVQQGQKRT

-1548 KNLPWLKAVSNFMG
+1548 KNLPWLKSVSNFLG
-1562 SFHFY
+1562 SFNYY

-1586 SKLIRAVR
+1586 TKLIRAIR

-1599 EFGVTTTAYA
+1599 EFGVTPVTYA
-1609 QPNESAKG
+1609 QPSESAKG
-1617 APRRDRSKQGRKVS
+1617 TTRRERSKQGRKVS

-1669 IHEPKQ
+1669 IHEPKH

-1690 REVFHAPIASLVK
+1690 RDVFHAPIASLVK
-1703 GAAVLTEEQFIEV
+1703 GAAVLTEEQFVEV
-1716 IPVAW
+1716 IPIAW

-1748 TATEIMQRSLKNK
+1748 TATDIMQRSLKNK
-1761 CANTRIQAILRYQVL
+1761 CPNTRIQAILRYQVL

-2018 VRSTHESSQQL
+2018 VRSTHECSQQL

-2103 LNESLD
+2103 LSESLD

-2123 VDYKTH
+2123 VDYKSH

-2171 NKKFV
+2171 CKKFV

-2471 ERDIIMQLA
+2471 ERDIILQLA

-2497 NGPFRSSPEHKGSS
+2497 NGPFRNSPEHKGSS

-2536 SDIGRTKM
+2536 SDIGRSKM
-2544 LNDSVDDSETIREYR
+2544 LNESVDDSETIREYR

-2569 GDFMIQ
+2569 GEFIIQ

-2587 GEPKPTELLDVKCHV
+2587 GEPKPMELLDVKCHV

-2748 ALQVVSPVDSL
+2748 ALQVVSPIDSI

-2800 SDVGELKQSDISF
+2800 FDVGELKQSDISF

-2827 RTGQSG
+2827 RTTQMG

-2858 PAKISSS
+2858 PSKISSS

-2879 CFDTRL
+2879 CFETRL
-2885 SHEWPRIARVMRD
+2885 SNEWPRIARVMRD

-2922 LYIVLMPFILHKISQ
+2922 LYIVLMPFIMHKISQ

-2960 TGGTKSR
+2960 IGGTKSR

-2986 ARRYD
+2986 TRRYD

-3002 IPNVPAAP
+3002 IPNIPPAP
-3010 EQPIRHQ
+3010 EQQPVRHQ
-3017 QRPSLISMLTGVQT
+3017 QRPSLISMLTGVQ
-3031 PANLLS
+3031 PPGGFPG
-3037 SLQQDARSG
+3037 SLQQQQQQLDARSS

-3068 LSSSTTTTTNNREGG
+3068 LSSSTTTTTNNRDGG
-3083 LLADSQSADLT
+3083 LIADSQSADLT
-3094 LTSCTLADAGSSMDL
+3094 LTSCTLADAGSVDL
-3109 QQQQQLQGTPG
+3109 QPPATPVGREG
-3120 SQGPPTT
+3120 S
-3127 GGGGIGGSIP
+3127 GIGGSIP
-3137 HLSHSVSLQAQA
+3137 HLSHSVSLQASV
-3149 AKVQP
+3149 KTQP

-3215 NNFNEPSY
+3215 NNFSEPSY
-3223 IATVAGGTV
+3223 AIPTVAGG
-3232 GTGIGSIVGGS
+3232 
-3243 PAPIASQAG
+3243 AG
-3252 LVGSAGAAGVSGVSG
+3252 LAMVGAAGSTVPGAAGVP
-3267 GVAGAMGPP
+3267 GVAVVPGSGLPAATASGAPSAMPP
-3276 TVNEPPASFEPINR
+3276 IVNEPPYVEPLNR
-3290 TIATLGDLSWDSVSQ
+3290 AIATLGDLSWDSVSQ

-3329 SGNALGGR
+3329 SGNAMGGR

>member
-1 MANPSSSTNP
+1 MAASNDTTSP

-46 ASCMFCQHAPGHHE
+46 ASCMYCQHAPGHHE

-68 EKVLVQNIQFGL
+68 EKTLVQNMFYGL
-80 SPSLTS
+80 SPSLDS
-86 ALESIPRWR
+86 ALKSIPRWR
-95 IVQAAL
+95 LVQAAL
-101 PHVIHCAGALMHN
+101 PHVMHCAGALMHN
-114 RVKDLQALGSAET
+114 RVKDLQALGAAET
-127 KILYTLHWILLFAS
+127 KILYTLHWILLFAA
-141 EECADAEHEKDATN
+141 EECADDDMEANKDVKKQQ

-165 LFVFLFAPIAH
+165 LFVYSFAPIAH

-184 NFRLENGLKM
+184 NIRLENGLKM

-219 LLTSVSTTPS
+219 FLNSISTTPS
-229 PEVFSPKK
+229 VEVFSPKK
-237 NENIESPPSMSY
+237 LEGVHQGIDSPPSISF
-249 SGNIKHDDELSFVS
+249 SDTPKHDDEMSYVS

-288 FRLPMDGA
+288 FQLPMGVNTT
-296 APDPSYYTADAS
+296 DPSFYTADAS
-308 LLHHG
+308 LLHQSTSLRG
-313 AKINKQPHQAPGTS
+313 AKPPAQI
-327 GIGMKPHPLHDSRHG
+327 
-342 DHRTEHTSFDFDKI
+342 HRERPEKIATKFDFDRI
-356 DTYSKDSKPKTSSST
+356 ETLSRGDDSKPKTSTST
-371 ERESFDTDPKL
+371 ERESLETDPK
-382 SQGHKCD
+382 SPQCTKGD
-389 VVAATFLDVAVL
+389 VAAATFLDVAVL
-401 RCLFISHWQEEGV
+401 RCLFISHWQEDGV

-421 YNRLRDIS
+421 NNRLRDIS
-429 EESSVLPSHPRRR
+429 EETSIPPSQPRRR

-448 PQIEISMYQGPTS
+448 PQIEISLYQGPTS
-461 SRDSPSIGSVN
+461 SNRDSPSMGSIN
-472 KDYIEI
+472 KDYIEV
-478 PDGPINSMLTDSV
+478 PEPPISALLIDSP
-491 YYASKQ
+491 YHAPKSQ
-497 PSDENS
+497 SDDQS
-503 LGPLTERKG
+503 TPTAERKG

-542 IGFDANSNGK
+542 IGLEVTNGK
-552 RLQQMECHRSLDTG
+552 RLQHLDCHRSLDTG
-566 ERQLSRSASMIS
+566 EKHLSRSASLIS

-589 SMPSLR
+589 SMPSLSCLLDSGS
-595 FHRNIEPPPPKVIR
+595 HRYVEPPKVIK
-609 NVQSTAP
+609 NPQPPVNPKAPQSMP
-616 SRQSSTT
+616 R
-623 PKYPI
+623 YPI

-639 PDYMKRQ
+639 PDYLKRQ

-653 DALSAGGSTGMFKS
+653 DALSIGGSTGIFKS

-675 SHIGYTCVS
+675 SHIGYNS
-684 DETEAPGSCFYITK
+684 GADETEAPGSSFYITK
-698 EGTIDYEVV
+698 EGSIDYEIV

-717 DSSVCTLRVLEAGL
+717 DSNICTLRVLETGL
-731 NICEILMDLGVL
+731 NICELLLDSGVL
-743 KLGDHAHS
+743 KLGEHAHTLS
-751 LTVGIVKRAFMH
+751 MGIVKRALLH
-763 LGCPHGCNDANR
+763 LGCPHGCNDGNR
-775 GPPAEVLRTTCNSVL
+775 VPPAEVLRTACHSIL
-790 SRLLRQNGKLLK
+790 SRLLRQASKLSK
-802 SNLRT
+802 AYLRNMIRT
-807 FIKEATLHEVTDF
+807 TQLHELIEF
-820 FHAYLGFCVDPSSL
+820 FHAFVGFCVDPSSL
-834 LSPLNHKR
+834 LSPLNLKR
-842 SSGIK
+842 PSAIK
-847 SLNPDFGG
+847 SLTPDFGG

-866 FGSGLTGGTESP
+866 FGSGLSGGAESQV
-878 LIAAVFKTLATRLVR
+878 IAAVFKTLVSRFVDA
-893 SLKELKSPDNL
+893 LKDLKGQENVA
-904 SLYSDVRQ
+904 LYCDVRQ
-912 LITYVKGAHGGPFR
+912 LVTYVKGAHGGPFR
-926 VVALSGILSVTPRPH
+926 RVALSGILAVTPRPH

-952 IRHLPTNDIQLLQQ
+952 IRHIPANDIQSYQQ
-966 DEKAQRKLLFKKK
+966 DEKNQRKLLFKKK
-979 STSSTCVIVPF
+979 STSSTCAFVPL
-990 LLQLLETEGFDEPYR
+990 LLQSLLETEGLEEHCR
-1005 ASQSPLS
+1005 ISQSPLS
-1012 NLRRKGPQVRPTL
+1012 NIRRKGAPPRPTL

-1046 VGRLT
+1046 VGRLS
-1051 GIVRWFRRSK
+1051 GIVRWFRGSK
-1061 DRDSSID
+1061 DRESID
-1068 LESGIMG
+1068 LESGPI
-1075 ASGSDSMSN
+1075 GSSEITTS
-1084 FMRKGSLNFQTRSR
+1084 FMRKGSLNFQARAR
-1098 ATEGIGRSIQKAKR
+1098 ATEGIGRSIQRARR

-1119 RLGIGKG
+1119 RFGIGKG
-1126 KKKAGGTEDTTGG
+1126 KKKMGGTEDVSGS

-1144 SSLDISDGPRES
+1144 SSFDTAEGPRES

-1168 TLPVREGMARLA
+1168 MNPVREGMARFSF
-1180 LLLEVCAP
+1180 LLETCAP
-1188 GSVPDPALVTALLDL
+1188 GSIPDPPLIAALLDL

-1209 ARAAFLIECAHFV
+1209 ARAALLMECAHFV

-1236 NLPVFRPSGPAMG
+1236 NIPSFRPSGPALG
-1249 TRSAMAAGTRRA
+1249 NRTSLAAGVRRI
-1261 HVLQRMAGKMFHQ
+1261 HILQRAAGKMFHQ

-1280 ARLNEMINTEKQ
+1280 FRLDDMLNNEKKTF
-1292 NADQVTA
+1292 DQISA
-1299 SLADPE
+1299 NLSDLD

-1314 EEEDFLDET
+1314 EEEDFLDEM

-1338 IACVLLLEITA
+1338 VACMLLMEITG
-1349 FLRETYQTLPKASRL
+1349 FLRETYQTLPKISRL
-1364 STKEKQAPWDKVS
+1364 STKEKQVPWDKVC
-1377 RGETNRRWSMALSS
+1377 RETNRRWSMALSS

-1408 TERKISFVLQEPDNE
+1408 AERKISFVLQEPDNE
-1423 SENSSNTTLTI
+1423 SEGSSNTTLTI
-1434 QGEENVPQGQKRT
+1434 QGEEVVQQAQKRSIT
-1447 LATSRNFLL
+1447 TTRNFLL
-1456 RRGTSATP
+1456 RRGTSTTP

-1477 RGAKDLKEVENEYP
+1477 RGAKDLKDNDDYP
-1491 VRRTDSIQSKRKV
+1491 VRRTDSIQSRRKV

-1517 QISGGEESPGILSD
+1517 QVSGGEESPGILSD

-1543 SDETT
+1543 SDETA
-1548 KNLPWLKAVSNFMG
+1548 KNLPWLRSVTAFLN
-1562 SFHFY
+1562 SFNYY

-1572 FCHPYCYRRHMRAA
+1572 FCHPYCYRRHMRGATRLV
-1586 SKLIRAVR
+1586 KAVR
-1594 KIYGD
+1594 KIYGE
-1599 EFGVTTTAYA
+1599 EFGLLPMAFNSMADSGKNNT
-1609 QPNESAKG
+1609 
-1617 APRRDRSKQGRKVS
+1617 RRDRPKQGRKVS
-1631 DQSSSQTSPS
+1631 DQSSSLTSPS
-1641 KRKDSVTKRDRIILQ
+1641 RRKDSITKRDRIIQ
-1656 DESEP
+1656 DDSEP
-1661 NTSQYSTF
+1661 NTSQYSQR
-1669 IHEPKQ
+1669 IDENKKMQEPALI
-1675 HQEDPPVLK
+1675 LK
-1684 YIKNQV
+1684 YLKNHV
-1690 REVFHAPIASLVK
+1690 RDMFHVPICTLVK
-1703 GAAVLTEEQFIEV
+1703 GAAVLTEEQFID
-1716 IPVAW
+1716 ITPVAW
-1721 ELLLETDQEVSA
+1721 ELLLESNQEVSA
-1733 ASAALFILASVKAPN
+1733 ASAALFILASVKAPT
-1748 TATEIMQRSLKNK
+1748 TASELMQRALKHKNP
-1761 CANTRIQAILRYQVL
+1761 NIRIEAMLRYQVL

-1818 VDPPWMP
+1818 VDPPWSP

-1859 RHAMLQQEDKQRS
+1859 RHAIQQQEDKQRS
-1872 ERQSFLITTIPI
+1872 ERQSFLITTIPL
-1884 TQQAAHEP
+1884 TQQAAYEP
-1892 GLDHGPAE
+1892 GLDHGPGE
-1900 DHVEEEEDGTRSA
+1900 DHIEEEEDGARSA
-1913 IHMHAAHSLFPSCLC
+1913 IHMHAAHSVFPSCLC

-1936 CLDDAAVNSDGCAVY
+1936 CLDDAAVNADGCSVY
-1951 EVAYQV
+1951 ETAYQV
-1957 IWICLVEDS
+1957 IWVCLVEDS

-2018 VRSTHESSQQL
+2018 VRSTHECSQQL

-2034 SVLWMVV
+2034 SVLWMIV

-2063 SILLTANVPS
+2063 SIMLTANVPS
-2073 AKKIIVHGPED
+2073 AKKIVVHGPED

-2096 DTQFSQL
+2096 DTQFTQL
-2103 LNESLD
+2103 LTESLD
-2109 FFGIDEKKHAQHVL
+2109 FFGIDEKKFNQFQL

-2151 LRLVEMKPEESF
+2151 LRLLEMKPEEAF

-2171 NKKFV
+2171 YKKFV

-2291 FINAASNFKNI
+2291 FINAAFNFKNI
-2302 FSTNGYFMIMPAMLQ
+2302 FSTNGYFMIMPTLLQ

-2361 DENGTYGEAH
+2361 DEDGAYGEAH

-2400 EPKPLKAIDFCYHDE
+2400 ESKPLKAIDFCYHDE

-2458 IQSSSYIPLEGKC
+2458 IQSPSYVPLEGKC
-2471 ERDIIMQLA
+2471 ERDIILQLA
-2480 VTIRTMVH
+2480 VAIRTMVH

-2497 NGPFRSSPEHKGSS
+2497 NGPFRNSPEHKGSS

-2525 DYDDE
+2525 DFDEE
-2530 SHAKYV
+2530 SHSKYV
-2536 SDIGRTKM
+2536 SDVGRTKII
-2544 LNDSVDDSETIREYR
+2544 NESVEDSETIRAEFR

-2569 GDFMIQ
+2569 GEFITR
-2575 ASTRLAELARKQ
+2575 ASTRLNEIARKQ
-2587 GEPKPTELLDVKCHV
+2587 GEGKPVELLDVKCHV

-2615 PYDRESMACRGLQRY
+2615 PYDPESMACRGLQRY
-2630 MQCIFPRAEW
+2630 MQFLFPKAEW

-2647 PTLVTILRR
+2647 PALVTILRR

-2664 SKKSSVRRNTN
+2664 SKKTSIRRNTD

-2683 KGVSEAIIRYPH
+2683 KGVYEAIVRYPH
-2695 ILHWREMKALL
+2695 VLHWREMKAFL
-2706 TNVQNLIVNEPGNF
+2706 TTVQNLIVNEPGNF
-2720 PEGVSGAGAALMS
+2720 LEGVSSAGAALMS
-2733 KSPPAFFCSNVVRLV
+2733 KSPPPFFCSQVVRLV
-2748 ALQVVSPVDSL
+2748 ALQVVSPADSL
-2759 SHGLEQICGGSADF
+2759 SLGLEQICGGSVEF
-2773 PSQEKAENFLMHL
+2773 PTQEKAERFMMHL

-2791 LKVCSGRGI
+2791 LKVCSGRSI
-2800 SDVGELKQSDISF
+2800 SDIGELKQSDVSF

-2827 RTGQSG
+2827 RTTQSG
-2833 MQTNRTGA
+2833 VQSNRTGA
-2841 DLRAGSLTFT
+2841 DIRAGSLTFT

-2858 PAKISSS
+2858 PAKISTS

-2879 CFDTRL
+2879 CFEPRL
-2885 SHEWPRIARVMRD
+2885 ANEWPRIVRVMRD

-2945 HMQFLIRERMRGTQP
+2945 HMQFLIRERMRGMPP
-2960 TGGTKSR
+2960 TGGVKSR
-2967 GAILLELSR
+2967 GAILLELAR
-2976 ELRELREELE
+2976 EIRDLREELE
-2986 ARRYD
+2986 EKRYD
-2991 RDMSTETSKRD
+2991 REPPPAESARREV
-3002 IPNVPAAP
+3002 PNVSLPQEP
-3010 EQPIRHQ
+3010 PKHQ
-3017 QRPSLISMLTGVQT
+3017 QRPSLISMFTGGPQA
-3031 PANLLS
+3031 PSFS
-3037 SLQQDARSG
+3037 SYQQDSRSG
-3046 TGICTSS
+3046 TGVCTPS
-3053 DTLSQQTLQAPKGES
+3053 DTLSQQTLHAPRGES
-3068 LSSSTTTTTNNREGG
+3068 LSSSTTTTNKEIMM
-3083 LLADSQSADLT
+3083 ADSQSGDGIT
-3094 LTSCTLADAGSSMDL
+3094 LTPGIVPEGSIIR
-3109 QQQQQLQGTPG
+3109 
-3120 SQGPPTT
+3120 QGPLSSILTES
-3127 GGGGIGGSIP
+3127 GSYP
-3137 HLSHSVSLQAQA
+3137 HLTHSISMQTSS
-3149 AKVQP
+3149 KVQP
-3154 PRLRF
+3154 PKLRF
-3159 VSSVEFKTSSGETS
+3159 VSSVEFKTSSGETA

-3186 SGENHNKHRL
+3186 SGENQKHRL

-3202 SRKTFRNRRGMRS
+3202 SRKTFRCRRGTTRS
-3215 NNFNEPSY
+3215 NNHSIESHPPP
-3223 IATVAGGTV
+3223 TVTAV
-3232 GTGIGSIVGGS
+3232 VGGS
-3243 PAPIASQAG
+3243 LPHPVPG
-3252 LVGSAGAAGVSGVSG
+3252 
-3267 GVAGAMGPP
+3267 
-3276 TVNEPPASFEPINR
+3276 EPHELINKNI
-3290 TIATLGDLSWDSVSQ
+3290 TAIGDLSWDSVSQ

-3329 SGNALGGR
+3329 TGAALGGR

>member
-1 MANPSSSTNP
+1 MAATSDTTNP
-11 IDEGLQDLGV
+11 MDEGLQDLGV

-46 ASCMFCQHAPGHHE
+46 ASCMYCQHAPGHHE

-68 EKVLVQNIQFGL
+68 EKSLVQNMFYGL
-80 SPSLTS
+80 SPSLES
-86 ALESIPRWR
+86 ALKSIPRWR
-95 IVQAAL
+95 LVQAAL
-101 PHVIHCAGALMHN
+101 PHVMHCAGALMHN
-114 RVKDLQALGSAET
+114 RVKDLQPLGAAET
-127 KILYTLHWILLFAS
+127 KILYTLHWILLFAA
-141 EECADAEHEKDATN
+141 EECADDDLEANKEVKVKQS
-155 NYLFSIPTIS
+155 YLFSIPTIS
-165 LFVFLFAPIAH
+165 LFVYLFAPIAH

-184 NFRLENGLKM
+184 NIRLENGLKM

-219 LLTSVSTTPS
+219 FLNSVSTTPS
-229 PEVFSPKK
+229 VEVFSPKK
-237 NENIESPPSMSY
+237 PEAAQQGIDSPPSISF
-249 SGNIKHDDELSFVS
+249 SETPKHDDELSYIS

-288 FRLPMDGA
+288 FQLPVGGNLAD
-296 APDPSYYTADAS
+296 SSFYTADAS
-308 LLHHG
+308 LLHQSTSRKG
-313 AKINKQPHQAPGTS
+313 AKQMPFGGRERPDKIATK
-327 GIGMKPHPLHDSRHG
+327 
-342 DHRTEHTSFDFDKI
+342 FDFDRI
-356 DTYSKDSKPKTSSST
+356 DTYSRGEDSKPKTSSST
-371 ERESFDTDPKL
+371 ERESLETDPK
-382 SQGHKCD
+382 SPQCTKGD
-389 VVAATFLDVAVL
+389 VAAATFLDVAVL
-401 RCLFISHWQEEGV
+401 RCLFISHWQEDGV

-421 YNRLRDIS
+421 NNRLREIS
-429 EESSVLPSHPRRR
+429 EETSIPPSQPRRR

-448 PQIEISMYQGPTS
+448 PQIEISLYQGPNS
-461 SRDSPSIGSVN
+461 SNRDSPSTGSIN
-472 KDYIEI
+472 KDYIEV
-478 PDGPINSMLTDSV
+478 PEPPISSLLIDSP
-491 YYASKQ
+491 YHETK
-497 PSDENS
+497 PSNEEQS
-503 LGPLTERKG
+503 TPTAERKG

-542 IGFDANSNGK
+542 IGLDVGTNGK
-552 RLQQMECHRSLDTG
+552 RLQHLDSHRSLDTG
-566 ERQLSRSASMIS
+566 EKQLSRSASMIS

-589 SMPSLR
+589 SMPSLSCLLDSG
-595 FHRNIEPPPPKVIR
+595 FHRYVEPPKVIR
-609 NVQSTAP
+609 NPQPPANPRPVQPT
-616 SRQSSTT
+616 SR
-623 PKYPI
+623 YPI

-639 PDYMKRQ
+639 PDYLKRQ

-653 DALSAGGSTGMFKS
+653 DALSIGGSTGVFKS

-675 SHIGYTCVS
+675 SHIGYNS
-684 DETEAPGSCFYITK
+684 GADETEAPGSSFYITK
-698 EGTIDYEVV
+698 EGGIDYEIV

-717 DSSVCTLRVLEAGL
+717 DSNICTLRVLETGL
-731 NICEILMDLGVL
+731 NICELLLDLGVL
-743 KLGDHAHS
+743 KLGEHAHT
-751 LTVGIVKRAFMH
+751 LAMGIIKRALLH
-763 LGCPHGCNDANR
+763 LGCPHGCNDGNR
-775 GPPAEVLRTTCNSVL
+775 VPPAEVLRTTCHSIL
-790 SRLLRQNGKLLK
+790 SRLLRQASKLSK
-802 SNLRT
+802 AYLRSMIRT
-807 FIKEATLHEVTDF
+807 TQLHELIEF
-820 FHAYLGFCVDPSSL
+820 FHAFVGFCVDPSSL

-842 SSGIK
+842 PSAIK
-847 SLNPDFGG
+847 TLTPDFGG

-866 FGSGLTGGTESP
+866 FGSGLSGGAESQV
-878 LIAAVFKTLATRLVR
+878 IAAVFKTLVSRFVDA
-893 SLKELKSPDNL
+893 LKDLKGQENIA
-904 SLYSDVRQ
+904 LYCDVRQ
-912 LITYVKGAHGGPFR
+912 LVTYVKGAHGGPFR
-926 VVALSGILSVTPRPH
+926 RVALSGILAVTPRPN

-952 IRHLPTNDIQLLQQ
+952 IRHIPANDAQTLQQ
-966 DEKAQRKLLFKKK
+966 DEKNQRKLVFKKK
-979 STSSTCVIVPF
+979 STSSTCAFVPL
-990 LLQLLETEGFDEPYR
+990 LLQSLLETEGLEEHCR

-1012 NLRRKGPQVRPTL
+1012 NYRRKGLPTRPTL

-1046 VGRLT
+1046 VGRIS
-1051 GIVRWFRRSK
+1051 GIVRWFRGSK
-1061 DRDSSID
+1061 DRESID
-1068 LESGIMG
+1068 LESGPMG
-1075 ASGSDSMSN
+1075 GSTEIQTS
-1084 FMRKGSLNFQTRSR
+1084 FMRKGSLTFQARTR
-1098 ATEGIGRSIQKAKR
+1098 ATDGIGKSIQRARK
-1112 RVERRLN
+1112 RVERRLG
-1119 RLGIGKG
+1119 RFGIGKG
-1126 KKKAGGTEDTTGG
+1126 KKKMGGTEDVSGS
-1139 YFSRR
+1139 YFSHRP
-1144 SSLDISDGPRES
+1144 SLDMGEGPRES

-1168 TLPVREGMARLA
+1168 IDPVREGMARFSF
-1180 LLLEVCAP
+1180 LLETCAP
-1188 GSVPDPALVTALLDL
+1188 GSIPDPPLIAALLDL

-1209 ARAAFLIECAHFV
+1209 ARAALLMECAHFV

-1236 NLPVFRPSGPAMG
+1236 NIPSFRPSGPALG
-1249 TRSAMAAGTRRA
+1249 NRSSLAAGARRI
-1261 HVLQRMAGKMFHQ
+1261 HILQRAAGKMFHQ

-1280 ARLNEMINTEKQ
+1280 FRLDDMLTNETKLH
-1292 NADQVTA
+1292 DQVNA
-1299 SLADPE
+1299 SLVDPE

-1314 EEEDFLDET
+1314 EEEDFLDEL
-1323 SVNPHGNDCPPALKL
+1323 SVNPRGNDCPPALKL
-1338 IACVLLLEITA
+1338 VACILLLEITG
-1349 FLRETYQTLPKASRL
+1349 FLRETYQTLPKTSRL
-1364 STKEKQAPWDKVS
+1364 STKEKQVPWDKVC
-1377 RGETNRRWSMALSS
+1377 RETNRRWSMALSS

-1423 SENSSNTTLTI
+1423 SEGSSNTTLTI
-1434 QGEENVPQGQKRT
+1434 QGEEVVQPQKRSIST
-1447 LATSRNFLL
+1447 TRNFLL
-1456 RRGTSATP
+1456 RRGTSTTP

-1477 RGAKDLKEVENEYP
+1477 RAPKDLKDNDDYP
-1491 VRRTDSIQSKRKV
+1491 VKRTDSIQSRRKV

-1543 SDETT
+1543 SDETA
-1548 KNLPWLKAVSNFMG
+1548 KNLPWLRPVIAFLN
-1562 SFHFY
+1562 SFNYY

-1586 SKLIRAVR
+1586 TRLVKAVR
-1594 KIYGD
+1594 KVYGE
-1599 EFGVTTTAYA
+1599 EFGLIPMAFTHVT
-1609 QPNESAKG
+1609 ESAKNS
-1617 APRRDRSKQGRKVS
+1617 ARRDRTKHGRKVS

-1641 KRKDSVTKRDRIILQ
+1641 RRKDSISKRDRIIQ
-1656 DESEP
+1656 DDSEP
-1661 NTSQYSTF
+1661 NTSQYSQRTD
-1669 IHEPKQ
+1669 ESKKS
-1675 HQEDPPVLK
+1675 QESPLIMK
-1684 YIKNQV
+1684 YIKNHV
-1690 REVFHAPIASLVK
+1690 REMFHVPIATLVK
-1703 GAAVLTEEQFIEV
+1703 GASVLTEEQFIEI

-1721 ELLLETDQEVSA
+1721 ELLLESNQEVSA
-1733 ASAALFILASVKAPN
+1733 ASAALFILASVKAPT
-1748 TATEIMQRSLKNK
+1748 TASELMQRAMKHKNPNVRVE
-1761 CANTRIQAILRYQVL
+1761 AMLRYQVL

-1818 VDPPWMP
+1818 VDPPWSP

-1859 RHAMLQQEDKQRS
+1859 RHAIQQQEDKQRS

-1884 TQQAAHEP
+1884 TQQAAYEP
-1892 GLDHGPAE
+1892 GLDHGPGE
-1900 DHVEEEEDGTRSA
+1900 DHMEEEEDGARSA
-1913 IHMHAAHSLFPSCLC
+1913 IHMHAAHSVFPSCLC

-1936 CLDDAAVNSDGCAVY
+1936 CLDDAAVNADGQAVY
-1951 EVAYQV
+1951 ETAYQV

-2018 VRSTHESSQQL
+2018 VRSTHECSQQL

-2096 DTQFSQL
+2096 DTQFTQL
-2103 LNESLD
+2103 LTESLD
-2109 FFGIDEKKHAQHVL
+2109 YFGIDEKKLNQFVL
-2123 VDYKTH
+2123 VDYKTQ
-2129 QILNPNWYVRDLYF
+2129 QILNPNWYVRDWYF

-2151 LRLVEMKPEESF
+2151 LKLIEMKPEEAF
-2163 NALQRQEL
+2163 NALQKQEL
-2171 NKKFV
+2171 YKKFV

-2225 GELGKELLGLDVLH
+2225 GEFGKELLGLDVLH

-2291 FINAASNFKNI
+2291 FINAAFNFKNI
-2302 FSTNGYFMIMPAMLQ
+2302 FSTNGYFMIMPTLLQ

-2361 DENGTYGEAH
+2361 DEDGAYGEAH

-2458 IQSSSYIPLEGKC
+2458 IQSPSYVPLEGKC
-2471 ERDIIMQLA
+2471 ERDIILQLA
-2480 VTIRTMVH
+2480 VAIRTMVH

-2497 NGPFRSSPEHKGSS
+2497 NGPFRNSPEHKGSS

-2525 DYDDE
+2525 DFEED
-2530 SHAKYV
+2530 SHSKYV
-2536 SDIGRTKM
+2536 SDVGRTKI
-2544 LNDSVDDSETIREYR
+2544 LNESVEDSETIRAEYR

-2569 GDFMIQ
+2569 GEFITR
-2575 ASTRLAELARKQ
+2575 STTRLNELSRKQ
-2587 GEPKPTELLDVKCHV
+2587 GDSKPVELLDVKCHV

-2615 PYDRESMACRGLQRY
+2615 PYDPESMACRGLQRY
-2630 MQCIFPRAEW
+2630 MLCIFPRAEW

-2664 SKKSSVRRNTN
+2664 SKKTSVRRNTD

-2683 KGVSEAIIRYPH
+2683 KGVYESIVRYPH
-2695 ILHWREMKALL
+2695 VLQWREMKSLL
-2706 TNVQNLIVNEPGNF
+2706 TTIQNLIVNEPGNF
-2720 PEGVSGAGAALMS
+2720 PEGVSSAGAALMS
-2733 KSPPAFFCSNVVRLV
+2733 KSPPPFFCSQVVRLV
-2748 ALQVVSPVDSL
+2748 ALQVVSPVDSISL
-2759 SHGLEQICGGSADF
+2759 GLEQICGGNAEF
-2773 PSQEKAENFLMHL
+2773 PTQEKAEAFLMHL

-2791 LKVCSGRGI
+2791 LKVCSGRSI
-2800 SDVGELKQSDISF
+2800 SDIGELKQSDISF

-2827 RTGQSG
+2827 RTAQIGAQS
-2833 MQTNRTGA
+2833 NRTGA
-2841 DLRAGSLTFT
+2841 DIRAGSLTFT

-2858 PAKISSS
+2858 PAKISNS

-2879 CFDTRL
+2879 CFESRL
-2885 SHEWPRIARVMRD
+2885 SHEWPRIVRVMRD

-2945 HMQFLIRERMRGTQP
+2945 HMQFLIRERMRGMAAP
-2960 TGGTKSR
+2960 GGVKSR
-2967 GAILLELSR
+2967 GAILLELAR
-2976 ELRELREELE
+2976 EIRDLREELE
-2986 ARRYD
+2986 EKRYD
-2991 RDMSTETSKRD
+2991 RDPVPQEAPRRETS
-3002 IPNVPAAP
+3002 NVPIP
-3010 EQPIRHQ
+3010 QELPKHQ
-3017 QRPSLISMLTGVQT
+3017 QRPSLISMFTGGPQA
-3031 PANLLS
+3031 PSFS
-3037 SLQQDARSG
+3037 SFQQDSRSG
-3046 TGICTSS
+3046 TGVCTPS
-3053 DTLSQQTLQAPKGES
+3053 DTLSQQTLHAPRGES
-3068 LSSSTTTTTNNREGG
+3068 LSSSTTTTNKDIMMADNQSGDGITLTPVNVPEGSVIRQVPISSILSEGG
-3083 LLADSQSADLT
+3083 APL
-3094 LTSCTLADAGSSMDL
+3094 
-3109 QQQQQLQGTPG
+3109 
-3120 SQGPPTT
+3120 
-3127 GGGGIGGSIP
+3127 
-3137 HLSHSVSLQAQA
+3137 LSHSISMQPSS
-3149 AKVQP
+3149 KVQP
-3154 PRLRF
+3154 PKLRF

-3173 TTPLSPDSLADDS
+3173 TTPLSPDSLADES
-3186 SGENHNKHRL
+3186 SGDNQKHRL

-3202 SRKTFRNRRGMRS
+3202 SRKTFRCRRGTTRG
-3215 NNFNEPSY
+3215 NNHGTEPHQPPPVSSVVGSHVPHTVPTEPSE
-3223 IATVAGGTV
+3223 V
-3232 GTGIGSIVGGS
+3232 
-3243 PAPIASQAG
+3243 
-3252 LVGSAGAAGVSGVSG
+3252 
-3267 GVAGAMGPP
+3267 
-3276 TVNEPPASFEPINR
+3276 INKNI
-3290 TIATLGDLSWDSVSQ
+3290 TAVGDLSWDSVSQ

-3329 SGNALGGR
+3329 TGTALGGR